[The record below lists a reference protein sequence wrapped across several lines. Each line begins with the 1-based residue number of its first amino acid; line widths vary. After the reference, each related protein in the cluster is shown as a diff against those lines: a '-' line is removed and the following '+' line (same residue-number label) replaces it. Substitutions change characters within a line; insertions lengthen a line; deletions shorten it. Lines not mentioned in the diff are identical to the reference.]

1 VCNYACAYVFVGMY
15 PQNMSAVA
23 DDKSLFLF
31 IFACILLVMIGG
43 ISAF

>member
-1 VCNYACAYVFVGMY
+1 MGMY
-15 PQNMSAVA
+15 PPNMSAVA

-43 ISAF
+43 ISDF